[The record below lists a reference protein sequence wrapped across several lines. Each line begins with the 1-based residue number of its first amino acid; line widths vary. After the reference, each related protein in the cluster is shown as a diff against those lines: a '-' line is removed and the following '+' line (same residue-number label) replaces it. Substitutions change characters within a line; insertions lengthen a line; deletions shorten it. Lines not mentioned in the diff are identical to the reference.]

1 MENKGLSQK
10 QILIISLTALLFVAA
25 AVGADI
31 VMKAMAPV
39 PGASAQ
45 AAAPATPSSAVYSD
59 ISSSLTDEVEDTPY
73 EPGPSVLNLAYFYPE
88 GADTE
93 DVINSYAGQI
103 YAHISEAEAE
113 YLAQFYDFYDRD
125 PLAYA
130 LQSGLSAERVRG
142 KYDPT
147 DPGQDPNDSSTWSVS
162 RFKNVN
168 ISFYDGDGNRINEYS
183 TVKEIISMASVYSYY
198 HDMYD
203 NEAMLEYA
211 QSLWEHSHSSNVT
224 LGNVYYCS
232 GCLNRTAEDE
242 AQEAMEQERE
252 QELLREALAKAT
264 AKSAGD
270 AALAALG
277 MGGSTQAQGTSAS
290 SEQNENVQPGDA
302 MSSDASVTGGGDG
315 AGGSSAGTEAPSS
328 ETGSGHDAAATTEVY
343 GSPGYIFETE
353 STGSSSS
360 ASDTAN
366 VTSGESSLAPQSG
379 YQETSASQPEETT
392 AAAESTA
399 SSEGSQASSEA
410 ASDSGY
416 IVFGDQKFRISTGFG
431 YDEDP
436 VPASEASGTATP
448 GSAPETSAG
457 ASGAASDAS
466 SVSGAIADALA
477 NSFGNGAAGQNGT
490 SASQTQAA
498 ASAHVTAPSQTAE
511 SSTQASSAGSQASTH
526 SSSYCPGHID
536 IYVTIDLKGIDD
548 VNGLIAADTIGND
561 PANFNEQWQGW
572 TEERIAEARE
582 LNSQDWFSRYGLT
595 ISAINVGRPL
605 STEEISYYNSLV
617 PQDASQERKDIIDFA
632 LNSVGKVPYYW
643 GGKPYG
649 AGYERNNFGTVTWPD
664 ERGRV
669 LRGLDCSGWINWVY
683 WSVRGYSLPG
693 ESTGTLVGC
702 GRKISRSDLRPGD
715 IIIRT
720 GADAHVVMF
729 LAWAESG
736 NMIVIH
742 ETGGVTNN
750 VIVSEMVADWPY
762 YRTLIYD

>member
-1 MENKGLSQK
+1 MKNKGLSQK

-39 PGASAQ
+39 PGASVQ

-88 GADTE
+88 EADTE

-103 YAHISEAEAE
+103 YAHISEAEAG
-113 YLAQFYDFYDRD
+113 YLAEFYDFYDRD

-203 NEAMLEYA
+203 HEAMLEYA
-211 QSLWEHSHSSNVT
+211 DSLWEHSHSSNVT

-232 GCLNRTAEDE
+232 GCLNRSAEDE
-242 AQEAMEQERE
+242 AQEAIEQERE

-277 MGGSTQAQGTSAS
+277 MGGNSQSQETSAS
-290 SEQNENVQPGDA
+290 SEQNENVKPGDA
-302 MSSDASVTGGGDG
+302 LSSDTSLTGGGYG
-315 AGGSSAGTEAPSS
+315 AGASSAGTEASSS
-328 ETGSGHDAAATTEVY
+328 ETGSSHDAAATTEVY
-343 GSPGYIFETE
+343 GSPGYVFETE
-353 STGSSSS
+353 STEALSS
-360 ASDTAN
+360 ASDTSF
-366 VTSGESSLAPQSG
+366 VTSGEEGSQAQQQG
-379 YQETSASQPEETT
+379 YQETKASQPVETT
-392 AAAESTA
+392 AAAQSTVFSESSGA
-399 SSEGSQASSEA
+399 SSDTG
-410 ASDSGY
+410 SDSGY
-416 IVFGDQKFRISTGFG
+416 IVFGNQKFKISTGFG
-431 YDEDP
+431 YDGDP
-436 VPASEASGTATP
+436 VPATEADAAATP
-448 GSAPETSAG
+448 GSVPETSAG
-457 ASGAASDAS
+457 LASDAS

-477 NSFGNGAAGQNGT
+477 NSFGSGAAAQNGT

-498 ASAHVTAPSQTAE
+498 ASAPVTAPSQTAD
-511 SSTQASSAGSQASTH
+511 SSVQASSAGSQTLFH

-548 VNGLIAADTIGND
+548 INGLIAADTIGND

-649 AGYERNNFGTVTWPD
+649 AEYERNNFGTVTWPD

-702 GRKISRSDLRPGD
+702 GRKISRSELRPGD

-729 LAWAESG
+729 LAWADSG

-750 VIVSEMVADWPY
+750 VIVSEMAADWPY